1 MDPKK
6 NTNDKAIITLPE
18 VHTSVEEAKKA
29 EEIARQERIQDHR
42 AEKHAHQEANVVKNA
57 IEEAN
62 VVKNAIEKELK
73 ELENKKNE

>member
-57 IEEAN
+57 IE
-62 VVKNAIEKELK
+62 KELK